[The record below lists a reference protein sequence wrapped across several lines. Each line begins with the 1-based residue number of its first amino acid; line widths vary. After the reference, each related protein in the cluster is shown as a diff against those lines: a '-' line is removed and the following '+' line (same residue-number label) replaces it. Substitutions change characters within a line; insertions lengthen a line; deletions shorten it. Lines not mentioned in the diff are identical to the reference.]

1 MVQTK
6 EYKRALERPTVK
18 NLQKVWVRV
27 HPAMLGGRD
36 QGNKGQT
43 THFRVNEP
51 NPKCF
56 DLHAFSFYLFMNLI
70 DLYYNKVII
79 IVSFI
84 LFFQRLPNLSGKF
97 LSVKSQTLLW
107 VVGFKSLDLCWETGE
122 HKFVLL

>member
-51 NPKCF
+51 NPTWF

-79 IVSFI
+79 IVSFS
-84 LFFQRLPNLSGKF
+84 FFFSKA
-97 LSVKSQTLLW
+97 T
-107 VVGFKSLDLCWETGE
+107 
-122 HKFVLL
+122 